1 MIPFRLVKSLDIMYV
16 VAIQFIVAIL
26 LNVIIDG
33 VLERISHL
41 EEDNTKIVYTYSN
54 FVKHLLI
61 AILIISIFAIIS
73 YFARLTIK
81 HIPSPFNGIS
91 GFQHIRLK
99 ELQEV
104 GSLTAF
110 LFLTSNYLD
119 SKIKTLRE
127 MYKKLIV

>member
-1 MIPFRLVKSLDIMYV
+1 MIPFRLVKSLDIMYI
-16 VAIQFIVAIL
+16 VAIQFVVAIL

-33 VLERISHL
+33 VLERIGHL

-61 AILIISIFAIIS
+61 AILIISIFAIVS

>member
-33 VLERISHL
+33 VLERIGHL

-61 AILIISIFAIIS
+61 AILIISIFAIVS

-119 SKIKTLRE
+119 SKIKTIRE
-127 MYKKLIV
+127 MYKKLIS

>member
-16 VAIQFIVAIL
+16 VAIQFVVAIL

-33 VLERISHL
+33 VLERIGHI
-41 EEDNTKIVYTYSN
+41 EEDNIKIVYTYSN

-61 AILIISIFAIIS
+61 AILIISIFAIVS

-81 HIPSPFNGIS
+81 HIPSPFNGIG

>member
-33 VLERISHL
+33 VLERIGHL

-61 AILIISIFAIIS
+61 AILIISIFAIVS

>member
-33 VLERISHL
+33 VLERIGHL

-61 AILIISIFAIIS
+61 AILIISIFAIAS

-81 HIPSPFNGIS
+81 HIPSPFNGIG

-119 SKIKTLRE
+119 SKIKTIRE
-127 MYKKLIV
+127 MYKKLIS

>member
-33 VLERISHL
+33 VLERIGHL

-119 SKIKTLRE
+119 SKIKTIRE
-127 MYKKLIV
+127 MYKKLIS

>member
-16 VAIQFIVAIL
+16 VAIQFVVAIL

-33 VLERISHL
+33 VLERIGHL

-61 AILIISIFAIIS
+61 AILIISIFAIVS

-81 HIPSPFNGIS
+81 HIPSPFNGIG

>member
-16 VAIQFIVAIL
+16 VAIQFVVAIL

-33 VLERISHL
+33 VLERIGHI

-61 AILIISIFAIIS
+61 AILIISIFAIVS

>member
-16 VAIQFIVAIL
+16 VAIQFIVAII

-33 VLERISHL
+33 VLERIGHL
-41 EEDNTKIVYTYSN
+41 EEDNTKLVYTYSN

-61 AILIISIFAIIS
+61 AILIISIFAIVS

>member
-33 VLERISHL
+33 VLERIGHL

-61 AILIISIFAIIS
+61 AILIISIFAIVS

-81 HIPSPFNGIS
+81 HIPSPFNGIG

>member
-33 VLERISHL
+33 VLERIGHL
-41 EEDNTKIVYTYSN
+41 EEDNTTIVYTYSN

-61 AILIISIFAIIS
+61 AILVISIFAVVS

-81 HIPSPFNGIS
+81 HIPSPFNGIG

-119 SKIKTLRE
+119 SKIKTIRT
-127 MYKKLIV
+127 MFKKLIV

>member
-33 VLERISHL
+33 VLERIGHL

-61 AILIISIFAIIS
+61 TILVISIFAVVS

-81 HIPSPFNGIS
+81 HIPSPFNGIG

>member
-1 MIPFRLVKSLDIMYV
+1 MYV
-16 VAIQFIVAIL
+16 VAIQFVVAII

-33 VLERISHL
+33 VLERIGHL

-61 AILIISIFAIIS
+61 AILIISIFAIVS

-119 SKIKTLRE
+119 SKIKTIRE
-127 MYKKLIV
+127 MYKKLIS

>member
-33 VLERISHL
+33 VLERIGHI

-61 AILIISIFAIIS
+61 AILIISIFAIVS

-81 HIPSPFNGIS
+81 HIPSPFNGIG

>member
-16 VAIQFIVAIL
+16 VAIQFVVAII

-33 VLERISHL
+33 VLERIGHL

-61 AILIISIFAIIS
+61 AILIISIFAIVS

-81 HIPSPFNGIS
+81 HIPSPFNGIG

-119 SKIKTLRE
+119 SKIKTIRT
-127 MYKKLIV
+127 MFKKLFV

>member
-26 LNVIIDG
+26 LNVIIDSA
-33 VLERISHL
+33 VKKVDNTED
-41 EEDNTKIVYTYSN
+41 DNTKMVYTYYN
-54 FVKHLLI
+54 FIKHLLVVV
-61 AILIISIFAIIS
+61 LIVCIFAIIS
-73 YFARLTIK
+73 YFTRLLIK
-81 HIPSPFNGIS
+81 HIPSPFNGIG

>member
-16 VAIQFIVAIL
+16 VAIQFIVAII

-33 VLERISHL
+33 VLERIGHL

-61 AILIISIFAIIS
+61 AILIISIFAIVS

>member
-33 VLERISHL
+33 VLERIGHL

-61 AILIISIFAIIS
+61 AILIISIFAIVS

-119 SKIKTLRE
+119 SKIKTIRE